1 MKIIMSFVR
10 YISVCLAMVLTINV
24 YAEQATE
31 QISQQDYLQAAKSA
45 SSEMVLLDVRSAQ
58 EYAQGHIAGAI
69 NISHNEIEA
78 KLNEL
83 APFKDKTIVVYC
95 RSGRRAA
102 FAEGILAKNGFN
114 KLRHLTGDMNGWLA
128 ADLPVNT
135 VK

>member
-1 MKIIMSFVR
+1 MKMIRLFAR
-10 YISVCLAMVLTINV
+10 FAGFCFAMVLATNV
-24 YAEQATE
+24 YAGQTE
-31 QISQQDYLQAAKSA
+31 QISQQDYLQAVKSDA
-45 SSEMVLLDVRSAQ
+45 SDVVLLDVRSAQ
-58 EYAQGHIAGAI
+58 EFEQGHIAGAI
-69 NISHNEIEA
+69 NISHTDIEA

-95 RSGRRAA
+95 RSGRRAGI
-102 FAEGILAKNGFN
+102 AEDILAKNGFN